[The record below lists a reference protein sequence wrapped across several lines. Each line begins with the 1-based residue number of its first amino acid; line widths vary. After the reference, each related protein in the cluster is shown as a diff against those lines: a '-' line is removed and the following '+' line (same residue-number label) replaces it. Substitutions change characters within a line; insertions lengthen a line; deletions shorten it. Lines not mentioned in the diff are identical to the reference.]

1 MDNFSKKKYIQ
12 GPLEV
17 EPNRHFEVQ
26 LVESVEDCMISMWD
40 SMNSFSVATNLAIL
54 RFYVIKN
61 ITKYHFLAPGT
72 TGCVC
77 IKLTDKSKK
86 ILDKIF
92 INIGKVSM
100 SSITSSLQITPSW
113 NSNFKKQNEIQSSE
127 SREYQRNTQL
137 KMIVNK
143 LNEIFGPNS
152 FLHQGEK
159 DNVMIQNILDS
170 NRNWKII

>member
-1 MDNFSKKKYIQ
+1 
-12 GPLEV
+12 
-17 EPNRHFEVQ
+17 
-26 LVESVEDCMISMWD
+26 VESVEDCMISMWD
-40 SMNSFSVATNLAIL
+40 SMNSFSVTTNLAIL

-100 SSITSSLQITPSW
+100 SSITSSLQITPW

-127 SREYQRNTQL
+127 SENIQKQELENHLNL
-137 KMIVNK
+137 K
-143 LNEIFGPNS
+143 
-152 FLHQGEK
+152 
-159 DNVMIQNILDS
+159 
-170 NRNWKII
+170 KI